1 MDQLLKAA
9 DLIEGEDGVSVGS
22 GVSGVSE
29 VSDLS
34 RTSTAMEADLER
46 NPEFEEHAVPQH
58 AVPQPP
64 KNPMFS
70 FGEKLGV
77 NDIDPNAGE
86 KQAQREGESGS
97 ETESV
102 LSKRSRDDLREDSSS
117 DGSEQEDGYG
127 DRPSKRRL
135 NQEFMSNMH
144 GAKDH
149 EEFRAKAA
157 RENHHYRYAEL
168 SSEEINVMKLDLLY
182 KISVLNEA
190 GFQSPKT
197 FTIEDSLVAL
207 EAEHG
212 RLTNLED
219 MQYGMQMMRYV
230 LTNGVS
236 VIESVNE
243 NFRLSP
249 LRLKGWSV
257 AVHRDVTKYNPI
269 LLELYQQ
276 HAYAV
281 RLSPL
286 TKLCIAL
293 CFSAASTHLANSLRS
308 NEDDRG
314 NNNMFNSV
322 MNIFGAGATKNTP
335 GRDRA
340 PVRAPS
346 ASTPVVP
353 APSTPVPSAFK
364 TNEQPTMQGPSTL
377 N

>member
-1 MDQLLKAA
+1 
-9 DLIEGEDGVSVGS
+9 
-22 GVSGVSE
+22 
-29 VSDLS
+29 
-34 RTSTAMEADLER
+34 
-46 NPEFEEHAVPQH
+46 
-58 AVPQPP
+58 
-64 KNPMFS
+64 
-70 FGEKLGV
+70 
-77 NDIDPNAGE
+77 
-86 KQAQREGESGS
+86 
-97 ETESV
+97 
-102 LSKRSRDDLREDSSS
+102 
-117 DGSEQEDGYG
+117 
-127 DRPSKRRL
+127 
-135 NQEFMSNMH
+135 MH
-144 GAKDH
+144 DAKDH
-149 EEFRAKAA
+149 EQFRANKVAQ
-157 RENHHYRYAEL
+157 ENHHYRYAEL

-182 KISVLNEA
+182 KISVLNDA

-219 MQYGMQMMRYV
+219 LQYGMQMMRYV

-236 VIESVNE
+236 LLESVNE

-257 AVHRDVTKYNPI
+257 AVHRDVSKYNPI

-314 NNNMFNSV
+314 DNNMFSSV
-322 MNIFGAGATKNTP
+322 MNIFGAGKTP
-335 GRDRA
+335 GKDRA
-340 PVRAPS
+340 PVRAPGVTVS
-346 ASTPVVP
+346 NTVRPPGNENETGPKQPV
-353 APSTPVPSAFK
+353 
-364 TNEQPTMQGPSTL
+364 MQGPPAI
-377 N
+377 

>member
-1 MDQLLKAA
+1 MDQLLRAA
-9 DLIEGEDGVSVGS
+9 EIAENELSDEASSLGSVP
-22 GVSGVSE
+22 SE
-29 VSDLS
+29 
-34 RTSTAMEADLER
+34 TSTAIEVRQEGQGVPEGRSEGRPEGRPER
-46 NPEFEEHAVPQH
+46 EPE
-58 AVPQPP
+58 PP

-77 NDIDPNAGE
+77 NDMDAADHD
-86 KQAQREGESGS
+86 KQAKREGDSGSESGS
-97 ETESV
+97 S
-102 LSKRSRDDLREDSSS
+102 LSSKRTFEDLRENSS
-117 DGSEQEDGYG
+117 DSEDEGS
-127 DRPSKRRL
+127 DRPNKRHL

-144 GAKDH
+144 DAKDH
-149 EEFRAKAA
+149 EQFRANKVAQ
-157 RENHHYRYAEL
+157 ENHHYRYAEL

-182 KISVLNEA
+182 KISVLNDA

-219 MQYGMQMMRYV
+219 LQYGMQMMRYV

-236 VIESVNE
+236 LLESVNE

-257 AVHRDVTKYNPI
+257 AVHRDVGKYNPI

-314 NNNMFNSV
+314 DNNMFSSV
-322 MNIFGAGATKNTP
+322 MNIFGAGKTP
-335 GRDRA
+335 GKDRA
-340 PVRAPS
+340 PVRAPG
-346 ASTPVVP
+346 
-353 APSTPVPSAFK
+353 APSNPVRPPETPGPK
-364 TNEQPTMQGPSTL
+364 QPVMQGPPAI
-377 N
+377 

>member
-1 MDQLLKAA
+1 MDQLLRAA
-9 DLIEGEDGVSVGS
+9 EIAENELSDEASSLGSVP
-22 GVSGVSE
+22 SE
-29 VSDLS
+29 
-34 RTSTAMEADLER
+34 TSTAIEVRQEGQGRSEGPPEGPPER
-46 NPEFEEHAVPQH
+46 EPE
-58 AVPQPP
+58 PP

-77 NDIDPNAGE
+77 NDMDAADHD
-86 KQAQREGESGS
+86 KQAKREGDSGSESGS
-97 ETESV
+97 S
-102 LSKRSRDDLREDSSS
+102 LSSKRTFEDLRENSS
-117 DGSEQEDGYG
+117 DSDDD
-127 DRPSKRRL
+127 DRPNKRHL

-144 GAKDH
+144 DAKDH
-149 EEFRAKAA
+149 EQFRANKMAQ
-157 RENHHYRYAEL
+157 ENHHYRYAEL

-182 KISVLNEA
+182 KISVLNDA

-219 MQYGMQMMRYV
+219 LQYGMQMMRYV

-236 VIESVNE
+236 LLESVNE

-257 AVHRDVTKYNPI
+257 AVHRDVGKYNPI

-314 NNNMFNSV
+314 DNNMFSSV
-322 MNIFGAGATKNTP
+322 MNIFGAGKTP
-335 GRDRA
+335 GKDRA
-340 PVRAPS
+340 PVRAPG
-346 ASTPVVP
+346 
-353 APSTPVPSAFK
+353 APSNPVRPPETPGPK
-364 TNEQPTMQGPSTL
+364 QPVMQGPPAI
-377 N
+377 